1 MNSKQALVKHRLQNN
16 YFFFFF
22 KSQEQNMRRKTSTTT
37 CVWGHMISGLQ
48 SKRCGNLMLQDLIS
62 YVIKWKVEL
71 F

>member
-1 MNSKQALVKHRLQNN
+1 
-16 YFFFFF
+16 
-22 KSQEQNMRRKTSTTT
+22 MRRKTSTTT

-71 F
+71 FE